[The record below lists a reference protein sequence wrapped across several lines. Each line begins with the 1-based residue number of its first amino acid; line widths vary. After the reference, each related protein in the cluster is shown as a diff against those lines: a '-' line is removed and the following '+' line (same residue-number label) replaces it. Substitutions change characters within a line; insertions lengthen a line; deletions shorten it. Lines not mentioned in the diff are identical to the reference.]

1 MATGKYSGLSENA
14 MTEADSYPCLVADI
28 GATNARFALIERK
41 DAALSH
47 YRQLASA
54 DFADLAEAI
63 TQYYHLT
70 GIFAGGAQ
78 RPRRAALAIATR
90 ITGDWVSMTNQR
102 WAFSIEA
109 TRQCLGFDQLRA
121 MNDFTALA
129 MALPLL
135 KRSELHQVGG
145 GEPVPDT
152 PLALIGPGTGL
163 GMSGLIP
170 CGSAWVPLR
179 GEGGHATFSPANQRE
194 MDILVIVRR
203 ETTHVSCE
211 RLVSGS
217 GLIPLYRAIAA
228 LQGMKPEVL
237 STAQIS
243 ARALDNSCPVCA
255 ETLATFCAMLG
266 TAAGNLALTLGAQGG
281 VYIGGGIVPR
291 LGSYFETSPFRRCFE
306 EKRRFSDYLSAIP
319 CYVIQAP
326 DAALRGAA
334 SALA

>member
-1 MATGKYSGLSENA
+1 
-14 MTEADSYPCLVADI
+14 MTETDSFPCLVADI
-28 GATNARFALIERK
+28 GATNARFALMERK
-41 DAALSH
+41 GAALSH

-63 TQYYHLT
+63 TQYYQLT
-70 GIFAGGAQ
+70 GIFTGGAQ
-78 RPRRAALAIATR
+78 RPRRAALAIATT
-90 ITGDWVSMTNQR
+90 ITGDRVSMTNQR

-109 TRQCLGFDQLRA
+109 TRQHLGFEQLQV

-135 KRSELHQVGG
+135 KHSELHQVGG
-145 GEPVPDT
+145 GAAVPDT

-194 MDILVIVRR
+194 MDILALVRR
-203 ETTHVSCE
+203 ASDHVSCE

-228 LQGMKPEVL
+228 LQGEGVVPEAL

-243 ARALDNSCPVCA
+243 ARALDNSCPVCV

-291 LGSYFETSPFRRCFE
+291 LGSYFETSPFRRRFE
-306 EKRRFSDYLSAIP
+306 EKGRFSDYLSAIP
-319 CYVIQAP
+319 CYVILAS
-326 DAALRGAA
+326 DAALRGAG
-334 SALA
+334 SAIA

>member
-1 MATGKYSGLSENA
+1 
-14 MTEADSYPCLVADI
+14 MTAADSFPCLVADI

-41 DAALSH
+41 DAVLSH

-54 DFADLAEAI
+54 DFADLAGAI
-63 TQYYHLT
+63 TQYYQLT
-70 GIFAGGAQ
+70 GIFADGAQ
-78 RPRRAALAIATR
+78 RPRRAALAIAT
-90 ITGDWVSMTNQR
+90 TVSGDWVSMTNQR

-109 TRQCLGFDQLRA
+109 TRQRLGFDQLRV

-135 KRSELHQVGG
+135 QYSELHQVGG
-145 GEPVPDT
+145 GEPVPDA

-163 GMSGLIP
+163 GVSGLIP
-170 CGSAWVPLR
+170 CGSGWVPLR

-194 MDILVIVRR
+194 VDILALVRR
-203 ETTHVSCE
+203 DSNHVSCE

-228 LQGMKPEVL
+228 LQGIEPEAL

-243 ARALDNSCPVCA
+243 ARALDNSCPACV
-255 ETLATFCAMLG
+255 ETIATFCAMLG
-266 TAAGNLALTLGAQGG
+266 TVAGNLVLTLGAQGG

-291 LGSYFETSPFRRCFE
+291 LGSYFETSPFRRRFE
-306 EKRRFSDYLSAIP
+306 EKGRFSDYLSAIP
-319 CYVIQAP
+319 CYVILAP
-326 DAALRGAA
+326 DAALRGAF

>member
-1 MATGKYSGLSENA
+1 
-14 MTEADSYPCLVADI
+14 MTEADSFPCLVADI
-28 GATNARFALIERK
+28 GATNARFALIEHK

-47 YRQLASA
+47 YRQLVSA
-54 DFADLAEAI
+54 DFADLAAAI
-63 TQYYHLT
+63 TQYYQLT
-70 GIFAGGAQ
+70 GIFVGGAQ
-78 RPRRAALAIATR
+78 RPRRAALAIATT
-90 ITGDWVSMTNQR
+90 ISGDWVSMTNQR

-109 TRQCLGFDQLRA
+109 TRQRLGFDQLRV

-135 KRSELHQVGG
+135 QRSELHQVGG

-194 MDILVIVRR
+194 MDILAIVRR
-203 ETTHVSCE
+203 EFSHVSTE

-217 GLIPLYRAIAA
+217 GLIPLYRAIAE
-228 LQGMKPEVL
+228 LHGESVIPEAL

-243 ARALDNSCPVCA
+243 ARALDNSCPACV

-266 TAAGNLALTLGAQGG
+266 TAAGNLVLTLGAQGG

-291 LGSYFETSPFRRCFE
+291 LGSYFETSPFRRRFE
-306 EKRRFSDYLSAIP
+306 GKGRFSDYLSTIP
-319 CYVIQAP
+319 CYVILAP